1 MVWEGNKKKGN
12 WADESSLIESSSW
25 RKLVFDVLTDGL
37 CNISVTVAPCNTGNR
52 NDSRVH
58 VCLSHHQGRTC
69 LLQQRWTRQTERTQ
83 QDETQGSVWPSNLSE
98 THHTFIE
105 RFCFTYTLLWIL
117 LVDKKKTTTDDN
129 TLSKTSRKRTLVVRC
144 KYRFL
149 LRARSSPETPLR
161 CAPPP
166 RGGATLLTESTAAD
180 GCLKTHVNIL
190 L

>member
-98 THHTFIE
+98 THHAFIE
-105 RFCFTYTLLWIL
+105 RFCFTYTPLWIL
-117 LVDKKKTTTDDN
+117 LVDKKKQQLMIIHWAKLAKSERWLWDIN
-129 TLSKTSRKRTLVVRC
+129 TVFSWGLDQALKLHSGVHLH
-144 KYRFL
+144 
-149 LRARSSPETPLR
+149 PEEER
-161 CAPPP
+161 
-166 RGGATLLTESTAAD
+166 
-180 GCLKTHVNIL
+180 HF
-190 L
+190 